1 MVAKRVFKMPLFLV
15 LMGVGE
21 TAMMILKSCLKEG
34 IQGGVLNHSVKN
46 IVFFQIGSSKVMLR
60 LLRVIRCDTHC
71 LLS

>member
-46 IVFFQIGSSKVMLR
+46 IVFFSNW
-60 LLRVIRCDTHC
+60 VIKSDVEIVEGDTM
-71 LLS
+71 